1 MKKIINA
8 PEAFVDE
15 FVEGILLAH
24 PDLVKT
30 PGDDLRVLVRADAP
44 VTGKVGIVTGG
55 GSGHLPLFKG
65 YVGRG
70 LCSGVA
76 IGNVFSSPS
85 SDQIL
90 RATQAV
96 DGGAGVLYLYGNY
109 GGDVFNF
116 DLAVDLAELEGIP
129 TRTVLG
135 RDDVASQPL
144 ERKLDRRGVAGIFF
158 AYKAAGAAAERGDG
172 LEEVAAIAEDVVE
185 HTATMGIGLAPTIM
199 PTTGQPSFDL
209 PDGEMEIGIG
219 IHGEPGIRRGP
230 LETADQIAAHL
241 VEALVADLG
250 LTSGARVAVL
260 VNGLGATPLEELYVL
275 YRRTHRLLAE
285 RGIEIVKRY
294 VGEYA
299 TSLEMAGASISL
311 LALDDARLALLEAP
325 AASPFFQ
332 EG

>member
-8 PEAFVDE
+8 PEDFVDE

-24 PDLVKT
+24 PDLVRT
-30 PGDDLRVLVRADAP
+30 PGDDLRVMVRADAP
-44 VTGKVGIVTGG
+44 LAGKVGIVTGG

-65 YVGRG
+65 YVGAG

-85 SDQIL
+85 SDRIL
-90 RATQAV
+90 QATKAV

-116 DLAVDLAELEGIP
+116 DLACDLAELEGIP
-129 TRTVLG
+129 TATVLG
-135 RDDVASQPL
+135 RDDVASQPR
-144 ERKLDRRGVAGIFF
+144 ERKHDRRGVAGILF
-158 AYKAAGAAAERGDG
+158 AYKAAGAAAERGDS
-172 LEEVAAIAEDVVE
+172 LEQVVAVAEDVVE
-185 HTATMGIGLAPTIM
+185 HTATIGIGLAPTIL
-199 PTTGQPSFDL
+199 PTTGKPSFEL

-219 IHGEPGIRRGP
+219 IHGEPGSRRGP
-230 LETADQIAAHL
+230 LETADEIADHL
-241 VEALVADLG
+241 TSALVDDLG
-250 LTSGARVAVL
+250 LGEGSRVAVL

-275 YRRTHRLLAE
+275 YRRTHRFLAD
-285 RGIEIVKRY
+285 RGIEIVKKY

-299 TSLEMAGASISL
+299 TSLEMAGASISVFE
-311 LALDDARLALLEAP
+311 LDDARLELLEAP
-325 AASPFFQ
+325 ARSPFFR

>member
-8 PEAFVDE
+8 PERFVDE

-30 PGDDLRVLVRADAP
+30 PGADVRVMVRADAP
-44 VTGKVGIVTGG
+44 VAGHVGIVTGG

-65 YVGRG
+65 YVGTG

-85 SDQIL
+85 SDRIFQ
-90 RATQAV
+90 ATKAV

-116 DLAVDLAELEGIP
+116 DLAGDLAELEGIE

-135 RDDVASQPL
+135 RDDVASQPK
-144 ERKLDRRGVAGIFF
+144 ERKLDRRGVAGIIF
-158 AYKAAGAAAERGDG
+158 AYKTAGAAAERGDT
-172 LEEVAAIAEDVVE
+172 LEQVASIAEDVVE
-185 HTATMGIGLAPTIM
+185 HTATIGIGLAPTIL
-199 PTTGQPSFDL
+199 PTTGKPSFEL

-219 IHGEPGIRRGP
+219 IHGEPGSRRGP
-230 LETADQIAAHL
+230 LETADEIADHF
-241 VEALVADLG
+241 VQALMDDLG
-250 LTSGARVAVL
+250 LISGARVAVL
-260 VNGLGATPLEELYVL
+260 VNGLGATPLEELYLL
-275 YRRTHRLLAE
+275 YRRTHQILAG
-285 RGIEIVKRY
+285 RGIEIVKKY

-311 LALDDARLALLEAP
+311 LELDDARLELLNAP
-325 AASPFFQ
+325 ALSPFFQ
-332 EG
+332 ER

>member
-1 MKKIINA
+1 MRKIINT

-24 PDLVKT
+24 PDLMKT
-30 PGDDLRVLVRADAP
+30 PGDDARVLVRADAP
-44 VTGKVGIVTGG
+44 VAGHVGIVTGG

-65 YVGRG
+65 YVGAG

-85 SDQIL
+85 SDQIFE
-90 RATQAV
+90 ATKAV

-109 GGDVFNF
+109 GGDVLNF
-116 DLAVDLAELEGIP
+116 DLAADLADLEDIP
-129 TRTVLG
+129 TATVLG
-135 RDDVASQPL
+135 RDDVASQPN

-158 AYKAAGAAAERGDG
+158 AYKAAGAAAERGDS
-172 LEEVAAIAEDVVE
+172 LEQVAAIAEDVVE
-185 HTATMGIGLAPTIM
+185 HTATMGIGLAPTIL
-199 PTTGQPSFDL
+199 PTTGKPSFEL

-230 LETADQIAAHL
+230 LETADEIADHL
-241 VEALVADLG
+241 VQPLIDDLG

-275 YRRTHRLLAE
+275 FRRTHQILTEQGITIE
-285 RGIEIVKRY
+285 RRY
-294 VGEYA
+294 IGEFA

-311 LALDDARLALLEAP
+311 LELDDDRLALLNAP
-325 AASPFFQ
+325 ARSPFFG